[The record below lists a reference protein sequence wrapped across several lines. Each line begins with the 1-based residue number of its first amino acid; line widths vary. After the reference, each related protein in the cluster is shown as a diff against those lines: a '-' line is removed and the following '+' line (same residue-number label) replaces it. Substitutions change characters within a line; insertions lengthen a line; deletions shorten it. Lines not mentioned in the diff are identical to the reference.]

1 MSSVKKLLVIAMA
14 AGFYGHLR
22 DPGDKFE
29 IPGDEE
35 PGKWMRVLDDD
46 GQIVKPAK
54 AGKDTKPEVLPTAA
68 AAVNTAP
75 FTPPEAVYTV
85 VHVPVG
91 NFAVVD
97 ASGEKVGEVFPAV
110 KGAAGQAKIAA
121 QQEADRLNAELA
133 SGKAGNAEEDNGAS
147 DLPDA

>member
-1 MSSVKKLLVIAMA
+1 MSNVKTLLVMAMA

-46 GQIVKPAK
+46 GQIVKPSK
-54 AGKDTKPEVLPTAA
+54 AGKDAKPKVPPAA
-68 AAVNTAP
+68 SASVNTAP
-75 FTPPEAVYTV
+75 FTPPEAVYKV
-85 VHVPVG
+85 LHVPVG

-97 ASGEKVGEVFPAV
+97 GDGSQVGEVFPAV

-121 QQEADRLNAELA
+121 QKEADRLNIELA
-133 SGKAGNAEEDNGAS
+133 AGNAGEKEEDKAAD